1 MTNQLLLEK
10 YIIQVLKEQ
19 EDRSD
24 IGEYPLAPDSQDD
37 TTLPHRDAGEFKL
50 PKNLPH
56 NKEIDPGEVKPTGLI
71 TKTVISAALSA
82 GAFLFGWQLN
92 AASDLESK
100 EGNPNV
106 ISAPVKAKII
116 KIITGGN
123 RSDDLSNEIESQAD
137 SLETNNNYSYE
148 YNSNDINEEDVFNLI
163 ESEESFVAAPYYD
176 PLGNVTIGYGVKIEG
191 LPKKQNPTGDNS
203 GQNIDYLTNTP
214 DNDPSTTTITQ
225 AMQTLSAQAS
235 ELGVDINPNATSI
248 SEEKA
253 TELYKAKFYNIYS
266 ILKGRVGSNFQYL
279 PREIKE
285 VLADM
290 AYNMG
295 PYHTFFKTTKFIK
308 SVKRLAQLLA
318 KDNLTLEESDEVK
331 ELVTVAIPKHF
342 SNSTYFDVG
351 TSHDKYPDAP
361 GRPNISSFDAFKKIV
376 EPLSIPTNPN
386 YDSTKPDAK
395 MPSVYDENDRPM
407 KLLKKL
413 YELAKSIFSQ
423 NSNTNES
430 YSLKSVYN
438 NLFS

>member
-1 MTNQLLLEK
+1 MINQLLLEK

-24 IGEYPLAPDSQDD
+24 IGEYPVAAYPRDE
-37 TTLPHRDAGEFKL
+37 HRDVGEFKL
-50 PKNLPH
+50 PKTLPP
-56 NKEIDPGEVKPTGLI
+56 NEVIDPRDVKSKGKFTEMLVAAAIAAGL
-71 TKTVISAALSA
+71 S
-82 GAFLFGWQLN
+82 LFGWQLN
-92 AASDLESK
+92 TAYDADKKFPNPTNHSAQQAANHILGIQEK
-100 EGNPNV
+100 
-106 ISAPVKAKII
+106 
-116 KIITGGN
+116 T
-123 RSDDLSNEIESQAD
+123 ESQD
-137 SLETNNNYSYE
+137 DNSETSNNYSYE
-148 YNSNDINEEDVFNLI
+148 YDSNEINEEDVFNLI
-163 ESEESFVAAPYYD
+163 ETEESFVAAPYYD

-253 TELYKAKFYNIYS
+253 TELYKAKFYNIYN
-266 ILKGRVGSNFQYL
+266 ILKGRVGPNFQYL

-295 PYHTFFKTTKFIK
+295 PYHTFFKTTEFIK

-331 ELVTVAIPKHF
+331 QLVTVVIPKHF

-376 EPLSIPTNPN
+376 EPLSVPTNPN
-386 YDSTKPDAK
+386 YDSTNPDAK

-413 YELAKSIFSQ
+413 FELAKSIFSQ